1 MRWFKARGGAGRPRR
16 SLRVAT
22 IAAISLVALV
32 VPAGSSAA
40 SSHGVKPNKSGMLDC
55 NGLSPIQQTL
65 RAGMVCSDPRS
76 IYDGKGTRFEDN
88 GTYIGHD
95 EPDLRFMSSAPGSGN
110 DVTWNETLPRDP
122 RALPT
127 VKTPGKDVTHWFEL
141 SVAPWFSMALCNPKS
156 YPLNPCKPRSDS
168 NAPRHPP
175 TFDKGGGGSSFL
187 EVQFYP
193 PGFAPFVDNISCD
206 NTHWC
211 ASLHI
216 NDLECTIGFAS
227 CNSNCEEP
235 TNFAFIQRDGVP
247 TGPPSPQLSNLATA
261 TPNGETLLMNPGDR
275 LRVHIFDAK
284 LSGGGHALRVR
295 VDDLT
300 TGQSGFMTAS
310 ARNGYMATSIKD
322 CSGTPFNYQPEY
334 STAKFANIVPWAAL
348 ETNISTEYEIGHF
361 EPCNR
366 VKDPVNTGIDT
377 VWQTCVG
384 PYETDTT
391 SDPTNPEVSDAPCF
405 PKGDTHGALDAPPN
419 LVSGCLAADL
429 DSDGTSYRSDWPNK
443 LTTGPFPSPFRQ
455 LNPQSRGRDYTL
467 QMLQTDA
474 AASEAS
480 CMSDGSG
487 CAVPAPGSPGNF
499 YPFWTQ
505 AGVAGECVW
514 EFGQMKNGNSFGG
527 TAQYGGPSA
536 YFFGNLEGPVTR
548 TTHC

>member
-1 MRWFKARGGAGRPRR
+1 MRWFKARACAGRPNR
-16 SLRVAT
+16 SLRVAA
-22 IAAISLVALV
+22 IAALGLVALV
-32 VPAGSSAA
+32 APAGSAAA
-40 SSHGVKPNKSGMLDC
+40 SSHAVKPNRVGMLDC
-55 NGLSPIQQTL
+55 NGLSPIQQPL

-76 IYDGKGTRFEDN
+76 IYDGEGARFEDN

-95 EPDLRFMSSAPGSGN
+95 EPDLRFMSSATGSGN

-122 RALPT
+122 HRLPD

-193 PGFAPFVDNISCD
+193 PGFAPFVDSISCD

-247 TGPPSPQLSNLATA
+247 TGPPSPQLSNLATV

-361 EPCNR
+361 EPCNK
-366 VKDPVNTGIDT
+366 VQDPVNTGIDT
-377 VWQTCVG
+377 VWQRCVG

-391 SDPTNPEVSDAPCF
+391 PDPTNPEASDAPCY
-405 PKGDTHGALDAPPN
+405 PKGDRHGALDAPPN

-429 DSDGTSYRSDWPNK
+429 DFDGTSYRSDWPNK
-443 LTTGPFPSPFRQ
+443 LGTGPFPSPFRQ
-455 LNPQSRGRDYTL
+455 LNPRSRGREYTQ

-474 AASEAS
+474 AASEAT
-480 CMSDGSG
+480 CMSDVSG

-505 AGVAGECVW
+505 AAVAGKCVW
-514 EFGQMKNGNSFGG
+514 EFGQMKNGNSFGE

-536 YFFGNLEGPVTR
+536 YFFGNLEGPLTR

>member
-16 SLRVAT
+16 SLRVAM
-22 IAAISLVALV
+22 IAAMGVVALV

-76 IYDGKGTRFEDN
+76 IYDGKGARFEDN

-110 DVTWNETLPRDP
+110 DVTWNETLPHDP

-261 TPNGETLLMNPGDR
+261 TPNRETLLMNPGDR

-284 LSGGGHALRVR
+284 LAGGGHALRVR

-366 VKDPVNTGIDT
+366 VTDPVNTGIDT

-391 SDPTNPEVSDAPCF
+391 PDPTNPEVSDAPCF

-429 DSDGTSYRSDWPNK
+429 DFDGTSYRSDWPNK

-455 LNPQSRGRDYTL
+455 LNPHSRGRDYTS

-499 YPFWTQ
+499 YPHWTQ
-505 AGVAGECVW
+505 AAVAGKCVW
-514 EFGQMKNGNSFGG
+514 EFGQMRNGNSFGG

-536 YFFGNLEGPVTR
+536 YFFGNLEGPLTR